1 MKKIIAMIS
10 AIAMCAAIFTACGSE
25 ADTSATET
33 TETSAD
39 TTVAE
44 VTDETV
50 NDTAIEGEIVTS
62 IEDAAETEADTTSEA
77 AEEAPVETMEEVPAE
92 TEEAADEPAEDEMPS
107 EDSGEVEMN
116 PLQTVVDAALA
127 VGEWPAMMEITDE
140 MMLTE
145 FFMLDP
151 SNANYRNLMVMQCPM
166 SATMSEIIIIEADD
180 VEAAKADL
188 EARREKAINQDA
200 WYPNDVELAEA
211 SIVGTEGDFAYFILA
226 GAAAEAEPAIIDAI
240 KAL

>member
-10 AIAMCAAIFTACGSE
+10 AIAMCAAMFTACSKDVNVPSE
-25 ADTSATET
+25 ET
-33 TETSAD
+33 TAD
-39 TTVAE
+39 TTIAE

-50 NDTAIEGEIVTS
+50 NDTAVEGDIIISEEEVT
-62 IEDAAETEADTTSEA
+62 EETT
-77 AEEAPVETMEEVPAE
+77 VETMEEVPAD
-92 TEEAADEPAEDEMPS
+92 TEESVDEPAEDEVPS
-107 EDSGEVEMN
+107 EDGGEVGAN
-116 PLQTVVDAALA
+116 PLQGVVDAALA

-145 FFMLDP
+145 YFKIDP
-151 SNANYRNLMVMQCPM
+151 ANANYRNFMVMQCPM

-188 EARREKAINQDA
+188 DARREKAITQDA

-211 SIVGTEGDFAYFILA
+211 SIVGTEGDYAYFILA
-226 GAAAEAEPAIIDAI
+226 GSAAEAETAIVEAL